1 METGS
6 QIWFYE
12 SCKVA
17 HSAEEHLWDTA
28 ATKFLQSVL
37 LFGKRCRQKLLV
49 LKHFSIFLIFFRLH
63 IMGEAF

>member
-1 METGS
+1 MEGGN
-6 QIWFYE
+6 QIWLYE

-37 LFGKRCRQKLLV
+37 LFDKRHRQKLLV
-49 LKHFSIFLIFFRLH
+49 LKHFSIFLILFRLY

>member
-1 METGS
+1 MEGGN
-6 QIWFYE
+6 QIWLYE

-37 LFGKRCRQKLLV
+37 LFDKRYRQKII
-49 LKHFSIFLIFFRLH
+49 ST
-63 IMGEAF
+63 

>member
-1 METGS
+1 MEAGS
-6 QIWFYE
+6 QIWLYE
-12 SCKVA
+12 SCKAA

-28 ATKFLQSVL
+28 AGKFLQSV